1 MCEIKSM
8 FFEDD
13 EVVMQLHPKKTEY
26 VNNHNYCLHLW
37 KPIGKEIPTP
47 PSILVGIKYDNK
59 NINYI
64 YSVDDCVFCYK
75 YIRIYI
81 RVVEVS
87 FFQLKQ
93 LKQLQQFCLSSASS
107 RLLLPYKVLF
117 FFSPPP
123 CFRECA
129 VVVEEEVS
137 DDVAYRAGMVFI
149 LSHYENIFI
158 LLSNTD
164 ADIE

>member
-1 MCEIKSM
+1 M
-8 FFEDD
+8 
-13 EVVMQLHPKKTEY
+13 L
-26 VNNHNYCLHLW
+26 
-37 KPIGKEIPTP
+37 
-47 PSILVGIKYDNK
+47 
-59 NINYI
+59 
-64 YSVDDCVFCYK
+64 VFCYKLMFIYLVEEKAWNLSLNSLTCFFSGCQLPSLYIFIHVTIYISISYK

-87 FFQLKQ
+87 FFELKHLKQ
-93 LKQLQQFCLSSASS
+93 YCLSSASS

-117 FFSPPP
+117 FFPPPP